1 MDIIYDPML
10 VLARGVPIAQRELRT
25 ARWGLTPRPMR
36 CDSVAYRDPSYG
48 TLVADFLTAMPSAA
62 LADAIMRDN
71 AARLYGF

>member
-1 MDIIYDPML
+1 
-10 VLARGVPIAQRELRT
+10 
-25 ARWGLTPRPMR
+25 MR

-48 TLVADFLTAMPSAA
+48 TLVDDFLTAMPSAA